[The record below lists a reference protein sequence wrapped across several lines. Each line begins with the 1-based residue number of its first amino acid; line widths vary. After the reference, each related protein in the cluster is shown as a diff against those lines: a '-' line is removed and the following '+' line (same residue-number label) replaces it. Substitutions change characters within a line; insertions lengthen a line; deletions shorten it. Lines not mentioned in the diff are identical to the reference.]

1 MVWPT
6 RLPIHTL
13 PQRNLICSLS
23 HSNVGS
29 QIVIA
34 SKQNSS
40 PSWCQV
46 PGTLVP
52 VNMCVITSDAALPLT
67 PLVLQHIHLP
77 PLPRQSRPTKDSQL
91 LTSCLPCILAQISQ
105 KSCLQLCQKLPRAAR
120 WILMRLLQKCRL
132 KVVLTSSTLTF
143 TSHTSASEW

>member
-1 MVWPT
+1 MLGP
-6 RLPIHTL
+6 RLSLLLNIILLL
-13 PQRNLICSLS
+13 PGARCQ
-23 HSNVGS
+23 V
-29 QIVIA
+29 
-34 SKQNSS
+34 
-40 PSWCQV
+40 PWCQV

-91 LTSCLPCILAQISQ
+91 LTSCLPCILDQISQ

-132 KVVLTSSTLTF
+132 KVVLTSSTPTF
-143 TSHTSASEW
+143 TSHMSASE